1 MEAKKDKIWALKSM
15 LEADVCCIKIHH
27 EILWHLNRQMHS
39 SLPSPWC
46 WKPERNRES
55 RRKQTSSAVLLAA
68 SASLAEV
75 QTGSCLQTRH
85 PHRGQESTSRSFNMP
100 GTARSLKT
108 PENSWMLLIHLDT
121 SWYIL
126 IPWDTIHTAVTTPIW
141 RASIAPK
148 SRGRSPG
155 LEAESAVEPLTRR
168 QGSTYRKKYCIKYNT
183 WKYQV
188 R

>member
-126 IPWDTIHTAVTTPIW
+126 IPVWYLGTRYTPLSQ
-141 RASIAPK
+141 R
-148 SRGRSPG
+148 RF
-155 LEAESAVEPLTRR
+155 EEPALHQNQGVGR
-168 QGSTYRKKYCIKYNT
+168 QGSKPKAQLNP
-183 WKYQV
+183 
-188 R
+188 